1 MKINLMEQGPN
12 PARSAN
18 TNLHTP
24 SGNTRSITGME
35 ARRGLEEDFISSS
48 GIYAKY
54 MQKTQ
59 IFLKSTFWKMK
70 VPLKI

>member
-35 ARRGLEEDFISSS
+35 ARWGGLYFIFRD
-48 GIYAKY
+48 IC
-54 MQKTQ
+54 
-59 IFLKSTFWKMK
+59 
-70 VPLKI
+70 

>member
-1 MKINLMEQGPN
+1 MKINLMERGPN

-35 ARRGLEEDFISSS
+35 ARRGGLYFIFRD
-48 GIYAKY
+48 ICEVYAK
-54 MQKTQ
+54 KH
-59 IFLKSTFWKMK
+59 
-70 VPLKI
+70 KIS